1 MAQLKPG
8 SRWTSSVCDTEV
20 IVVKGPPDEVEL
32 TCGGV
37 TMVAAGKEP
46 AAGALEDSASEGTL
60 LGKRYVDDG
69 DTMEVLCTK
78 PGTGSLGADGSSLQL
93 KEAKPLPASD

>member
-20 IVVKGPPDEVEL
+20 IVVKGSPDPVEL

-37 TMVAAGKEP
+37 AMVAAGEDP
-46 AAGALEDSASEGTL
+46 AAGALEDGTSEGTL

-78 PGTGSLGADGSSLQL
+78 PGTGSLGADGAPLQL

>member
-37 TMVAAGKEP
+37 TMVAAGDEP
-46 AAGALEDSASEGTL
+46 AAGALDESASEGTL

-78 PGTGSLGADGSSLQL
+78 PGAGSLGADGASLQL

>member
-1 MAQLKPG
+1 MDQLKPG

-37 TMVAAGKEP
+37 TMVAAGEEP

-78 PGTGSLGADGSSLQL
+78 PGTGSLGADGASLQL

>member
-1 MAQLKPG
+1 MAKLKPG

-37 TMVAAGKEP
+37 TMVAAGEEP
-46 AAGALEDSASEGTL
+46 AAGALDDSASEGTL

-78 PGTGSLGADGSSLQL
+78 PGTGSLGADGAPLQL

>member
-1 MAQLKPG
+1 MAKLKPG

-37 TMVAAGKEP
+37 TMVAAGEEP
-46 AAGALEDSASEGTL
+46 ASGALEDSASEGTL

-78 PGTGSLGADGSSLQL
+78 PGTGSLGADGASLQL

>member
-37 TMVAAGKEP
+37 TMVAAGEEP
-46 AAGALEDSASEGTL
+46 VAGALEDSASEGTL

-78 PGTGSLGADGSSLQL
+78 PGTGSLGVDGASLQL

>member
-20 IVVKGPPDEVEL
+20 IVVKGSPDPVEL

-37 TMVAAGKEP
+37 AMVAAGEEP
-46 AAGALEDSASEGTL
+46 AAGALEDGTSEGTL

-78 PGTGSLGADGSSLQL
+78 PGTGSLGADGAPLQL

>member
-32 TCGGV
+32 TCGGG
-37 TMVAAGKEP
+37 TMVAAGEEP

-78 PGTGSLGADGSSLQL
+78 PGTGSLGADGASLQL

>member
-1 MAQLKPG
+1 MAKLKPG

-37 TMVAAGKEP
+37 TMVAAGEEP
-46 AAGALEDSASEGTL
+46 AAGALDDSASEGTL

-78 PGTGSLGADGSSLQL
+78 PGTGSLCTDGASLQL

>member
-8 SRWTSSVCDTEV
+8 TRWTSSVCDTEV

-37 TMVAAGKEP
+37 TMVAAGAEP
-46 AAGALEDSASEGTL
+46 VAGGLDDGASGGTL
-60 LGKRYVDDG
+60 LGKRYVDDD

-78 PGTGSLGADGSSLQL
+78 PGTGSLDADGTSLQL

>member
-37 TMVAAGKEP
+37 TMVAAGEEP
-46 AAGALEDSASEGTL
+46 AAGALEDSASEGTV

-78 PGTGSLGADGSSLQL
+78 PGTGSLGADGASLQL

>member
-37 TMVAAGKEP
+37 TMVAAGEEP

-78 PGTGSLGADGSSLQL
+78 PGTGSLGADGAPLQL

>member
-20 IVVKGPPDEVEL
+20 IVVKGPPDEGEL
-32 TCGGV
+32 TCGGG
-37 TMVAAGKEP
+37 TMGAAGEEP
-46 AAGALEDSASEGTL
+46 MAGARDSGASEGTV
-60 LGKRYVDDG
+60 LGKRYGDDD
-69 DTMEVLCTK
+69 DTMEGLCTK
-78 PGTGSLGADGSSLQL
+78 PGTGSLGANGASLQL

>member
-1 MAQLKPG
+1 M
-8 SRWTSSVCDTEV
+8 
-20 IVVKGPPDEVEL
+20 

-37 TMVAAGKEP
+37 TMVAAGEEP
-46 AAGALEDSASEGTL
+46 VAGALDDGASEGTL
-60 LGKRYVDDG
+60 LGKRYVDDD

-78 PGTGSLGADGSSLQL
+78 PGAGSLGANGTSLLL

>member
-1 MAQLKPG
+1 
-8 SRWTSSVCDTEV
+8 
-20 IVVKGPPDEVEL
+20 
-32 TCGGV
+32 
-37 TMVAAGKEP
+37 
-46 AAGALEDSASEGTL
+46 

-78 PGTGSLGADGSSLQL
+78 PGTGSLGADGASLQL

>member
-20 IVVKGPPDEVEL
+20 IVVKGSPDPVEL

-37 TMVAAGKEP
+37 AMVAAGEEP
-46 AAGALEDSASEGTL
+46 AAGTLDDGASEGTL

-78 PGTGSLGADGSSLQL
+78 PGTGSLGADGAPLQL

>member
-1 MAQLKPG
+1 MAKLKPG

-20 IVVKGPPDEVEL
+20 IVVKGSPDPVEL

-37 TMVAAGKEP
+37 AMVAAGEEP
-46 AAGALEDSASEGTL
+46 AAGALEDGTSEGTL

-78 PGTGSLGADGSSLQL
+78 PGTGSLGADGAPLQL

>member
-37 TMVAAGKEP
+37 TMVAAGEEP

-78 PGTGSLGADGSSLQL
+78 PGTGSLGADGSPLQL

>member
-1 MAQLKPG
+1 
-8 SRWTSSVCDTEV
+8 VCDTEV

-37 TMVAAGKEP
+37 TMVAAGDEP
-46 AAGALEDSASEGTL
+46 VAGGLDDGASGGTL
-60 LGKRYVDDG
+60 LGKRYVDDS

-78 PGTGSLGADGSSLQL
+78 PGTGSLGADGASLQL

>member
-8 SRWTSSVCDTEV
+8 TRWTSSVCDTEV

-37 TMVAAGKEP
+37 TMVAAGEEP
-46 AAGALEDSASEGTL
+46 VAGGL
-60 LGKRYVDDG
+60 DG
-69 DTMEVLCTK
+69 RCLRGHLV
-78 PGTGSLGADGSSLQL
+78 G
-93 KEAKPLPASD
+93 

>member
-8 SRWTSSVCDTEV
+8 TRWTSSVCDTEV

-32 TCGGV
+32 TCGGI
-37 TMVAAGKEP
+37 TMVAAGDEP
-46 AAGALEDSASEGTL
+46 VAGGLYDGASGGTL

-78 PGTGSLGADGSSLQL
+78 PGTGSLGADGASLQL

>member
-8 SRWTSSVCDTEV
+8 TRWTSSVCDTEV

-37 TMVAAGKEP
+37 TMVAAGEEP
-46 AAGALEDSASEGTL
+46 VAGGLNDDAAEGTL

-78 PGTGSLGADGSSLQL
+78 PGTGSLGADGASLQL

>member
-8 SRWTSSVCDTEV
+8 SRGTSSGGDTEGRGV
-20 IVVKGPPDEVEL
+20 TGPPDAGEW

-37 TMVAAGKEP
+37 TMGAAGEEP

-78 PGTGSLGADGSSLQL
+78 PGTGSLGADGASLQL

>member
-8 SRWTSSVCDTEV
+8 TRWTSSVCDTEV

-37 TMVAAGKEP
+37 PMVAAGEEP
-46 AAGALEDSASEGTL
+46 VAGGLDDGASGGTL

-78 PGTGSLGADGSSLQL
+78 PGTGSLGADGASLQL

>member
-37 TMVAAGKEP
+37 TMVAAGEEP
-46 AAGALEDSASEGTL
+46 AAGSLDDGASEGTL
-60 LGKRYVDDG
+60 LGKRYVNDG
-69 DTMEVLCTK
+69 DTMEVLCTR

>member
-20 IVVKGPPDEVEL
+20 IVVKGPTDEVEL

-37 TMVAAGKEP
+37 TMVAAGEKP
-46 AAGALEDSASEGTL
+46 AAGALHDGASEGTL

-78 PGTGSLGADGSSLQL
+78 PGAGSLGADGASLQL

>member
-37 TMVAAGKEP
+37 TMVAAGEEP

-60 LGKRYVDDG
+60 LGKRYVNDG

-78 PGTGSLGADGSSLQL
+78 PGTGSLGADGASLQL

>member
-37 TMVAAGKEP
+37 TMGAAGEEP

-78 PGTGSLGADGSSLQL
+78 PGTGSLGADGASLQL